1 MSGGQNQNENN
12 EKPQEELVY
21 DLDSGEMLT
30 REEYNR
36 KNKERQMEGIDEEDE
51 DYNDEDDDDN

>member
-1 MSGGQNQNENN
+1 MTQNTASATAETKKAT
-12 EKPQEELVY
+12 EDMVY

-36 KNKERQMEGIDEEDE
+36 R
-51 DYNDEDDDDN
+51 